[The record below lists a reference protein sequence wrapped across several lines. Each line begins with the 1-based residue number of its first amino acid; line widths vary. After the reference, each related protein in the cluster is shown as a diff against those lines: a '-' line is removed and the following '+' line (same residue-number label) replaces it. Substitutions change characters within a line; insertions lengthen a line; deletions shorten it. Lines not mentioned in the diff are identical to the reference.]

1 MMSEFLK
8 DRRPLVQDSRE
19 TWSFLKD
26 LLGILWWFSMGSLA
40 FAGFSGILEG
50 FFTWLKPLSA
60 FCNCEL

>member
-26 LLGILWWFSMGSLA
+26 LIGILWWFSMGLLA